1 MSNVSLSPLC
11 IFMCLTQHELIW
23 RGKVFS
29 SFYSAFVGIL
39 KKVFSSPLNFF
50 MNFIFAAFRKQIQ
63 TFYENK
69 LWTFS
74 ASFYNYN
81 SVQVYTEPWRIIQQL
96 CNDYYRSATPCV
108 CRLMVISKR
117 YILLNNFFFFLY
129 PFTRMSM

>member
-81 SVQVYTEPWRIIQQL
+81 SVQVYIQNLEELYSNYVMIIIEVL
-96 CNDYYRSATPCV
+96 HHVCV
-108 CRLMVISKR
+108 
-117 YILLNNFFFFLY
+117 
-129 PFTRMSM
+129 